1 MRIDSSEDW
10 STPYVRRPFGPEP
23 GPLDPDASAVEPER
37 VPTPV
42 GTWTPSAIRR
52 TARLLDEWT
61 REGDPRAEILA
72 ANCQAEAARQGSM
85 FARAA
90 IVALVDV
97 QPPAL
102 IVAIA
107 STRARHLVG
116 TLAKAV
122 RFERSSDPVRVAL
135 ANTVGELGG
144 ERAIDLLEGWLVL
157 KHLSASVRH
166 ELRFALALARRPT
179 DNL

>member
-1 MRIDSSEDW
+1 MLIDSSEDW
-10 STPYVRRPFGPEP
+10 STPYVRSPFGAEP
-23 GPLDPDASAVEPER
+23 KPLDPDASAVEEPS
-37 VPTPV
+37 VPTPL

-72 ANCQAEAARQGSM
+72 ASCQAEAARQGSM

-102 IVAIA
+102 IEAIA

-122 RFERSSDPVRVAL
+122 RFEQASDPVRIAL

-144 ERAIDLLEGWLVL
+144 EAAIDLLEGWLIA
-157 KHLSASVRH
+157 KDLSPSVKH
-166 ELRFALALARRPT
+166 ELRFALALARRRT
-179 DNL
+179 ERL